1 MNFKIQFPLL
11 LCIKILFAVKI
22 IRIEEDVTYETS
34 IIKKIGKIL
43 ITACYVECTQNSLCK
58 KVGYQNYNDNPNFV
72 DCYLLGKEPKQADK
86 KSIALFKLMEHVSIL
101 LTEYEAFLASPIK
114 LFY

>member
-1 MNFKIQFPLL
+1 MFR
-11 LCIKILFAVKI
+11 IK
-22 IRIEEDVTYETS
+22 EDLTYETS
-34 IIKKIGKIL
+34 IIKKIRRIL

-58 KVGYQNYNDNPNFV
+58 KVGYQNRNDNPNFV

-86 KSIALFKLMEHVSIL
+86 KSLALSTLMEHVSIL
-101 LTEYEAFLASPIK
+101 LIEHEASLTNPIK